1 MALTTDLLPEKRR
14 RLYFGKVL
22 PRKRSLVSGGKLTQA
37 AIFLGQTQDRLGGV
51 LAAEITQLM
60 ICIKY

>member
-1 MALTTDLLPEKRR
+1 
-14 RLYFGKVL
+14 LYFGKVL

-37 AIFLGQTQDRLGGV
+37 AIFLGQTQDRLGGEN
-51 LAAEITQLM
+51 AAEITQLM

>member
-1 MALTTDLLPEKRR
+1 
-14 RLYFGKVL
+14 
-22 PRKRSLVSGGKLTQA
+22 LVSGGKLTQA